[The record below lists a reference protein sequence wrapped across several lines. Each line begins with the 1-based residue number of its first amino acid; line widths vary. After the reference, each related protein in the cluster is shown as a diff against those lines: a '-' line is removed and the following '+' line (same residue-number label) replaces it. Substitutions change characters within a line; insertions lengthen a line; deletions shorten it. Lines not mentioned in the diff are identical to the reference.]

1 MKNSLQLKNIILFF
15 VMVGVLQC
23 QKESNHYEAEAISVT
38 TEAKTNLQ
46 QKLMAAMKEG
56 GTKLAIPFCKDNALS
71 FTNQLGKKNHLIL
84 KRITDKPRNESNF
97 VKEGEAKIFSDIRNQ
112 KSKEG
117 VFPNRVVSSDETV
130 TVYIPI
136 IMMGQC
142 LQCHG
147 KPNDM
152 TKETKSMLRKHY
164 PNDKA
169 TGYELGDLRGLFSV
183 TFSK

>member
-1 MKNSLQLKNIILFF
+1 MNLVKVKIIVLVF
-15 VMVGVLQC
+15 VVMGILDC
-23 QKESNHYEAEAISVT
+23 QKELINYEAEAISVT

-56 GTKLAIPFCKDNALS
+56 GTKVAIPFCKDNALG
-71 FTNQLGKKNHLIL
+71 FTNQLGKKHHLIL
-84 KRITDKPRNESNF
+84 KRITDKPRNETNF
-97 VKEGEAKIFSDIRNQ
+97 VTDDEAKILAEIRNL

-117 VFPNRVVSSDETV
+117 VFPNRVLSSDKNV

-147 KPNDM
+147 KANEM
-152 TKETKSMLRKHY
+152 TEETKSILRKQY

-169 TGYELGDLRGLFSV
+169 IGYELGELRGLFSV